1 MKPGEEG
8 LNGSLGERDVEVE
21 PGIVR
26 WILSINEACDKFLES
41 RGLRQPKA
49 VSAVPVAMEGTGEK
63 ERRRKIR
70 SVRAT

>member
-41 RGLRQPKA
+41 RGLRQPKP
-49 VSAVPVAMEGTGEK
+49 VSAVPVAMDGAGEK
-63 ERRRKIR
+63 ERRREVR
-70 SVRAT
+70 GVRAT